1 MIQKTG
7 RAFFFNLNGH
17 RKYFGATGFV
27 IKLANLDTNQVSTLA
42 ASAPE
47 LMETV
52 AVPNIGTLD
61 VATALGSKSLVVA
74 AGSTITDGDVV
85 ETPAGDMYYVEG
97 VSGNIVTLKYPL
109 LAPLSFGDTITQ
121 VGNLG
126 IYNVEVVINTPG
138 TYSIMIENP
147 GINMRLKA
155 IQCSVQDVVVGDISD
170 QMADNFTDITTQLGE
185 ISTAVAAAGDSAE
198 FTVYSA

>member
-7 RAFFFNLNGH
+7 RAFFFNLNSHG
-17 RKYFGATGFV
+17 KYFGATGFV
-27 IKLANLDTNQVSTLA
+27 VKLANLDTNQVSTLA
-42 ASAPE
+42 ASASE

-52 AVPNIGTLD
+52 VSPHVGTMD

-74 AGSTITDGDVV
+74 AGSTIEDGEVI
-85 ETPAGDMYYVEG
+85 ETPAGDMYHVED
-97 VSGNIVTLKYPL
+97 VTGNIVTLKYPL
-109 LAPLSFGDTITQ
+109 VAPLSFGDTITQ

-126 IYNVEVVINTPG
+126 IYNVEVLISDPG

-170 QMADNFTDITTQLGE
+170 QMADNFADITTQLGE
-185 ISTAVAAAGDSAE
+185 ISASVSASSDTAE

>member
-7 RAFFFNLNGH
+7 RAFFFNLNSH
-17 RKYFGATGFV
+17 RRYFGATDFV
-27 IKLANLDTNQVSTLA
+27 VKLANLDTNQVSTIA

-52 AVPNIGTLD
+52 VTPHSATMD
-61 VATALGSKSLVVA
+61 VATAKGSVSLVVA
-74 AGSTITDGDVV
+74 AGSNMADGEVF
-85 ETPAGDMYYVEG
+85 TTQAGDMYYIESVA
-97 VSGNIVTLKYPL
+97 GNIITLKYPL
-109 LAPLSFGDTITQ
+109 VAPLSFGDALTQ

-126 IYNVEVVINTPG
+126 IYNVEILIGVAG

-170 QMADNFTDITTQLGE
+170 QMADNFADITTQLGE
-185 ISTAVAAAGDSAE
+185 ISASVSAASDSAE

>member
-27 IKLANLDTNQVSTLA
+27 IKLANLGTSQVSTLA
-42 ASAPE
+42 ANASE

-52 AVPNIGTLD
+52 TSPHVGTLD
-61 VATALGSKSLVVA
+61 VATAVGSKSLVVA
-74 AGSTITDGDVV
+74 AGSSISDGEVF
-85 ETPAGDMYYVEG
+85 ETPAGDKYYVED

-109 LAPLSFGDTITQ
+109 VAPLSFGDAITQ

-126 IYNVEVVINTPG
+126 IYNVEVLIGIPG

-170 QMADNFTDITTQLGE
+170 QLADNFADITTQLGE
-185 ISTAVAAAGDSAE
+185 ISTAVSAAGDSAE

>member
-7 RAFFFNLNGH
+7 QPFFFNLNGH

-27 IKLANLDTNQVSTLA
+27 IKLANLDTNEVSTIA

-47 LMETV
+47 LMETISS
-52 AVPNIGTLD
+52 PHSGTMD
-61 VATALGSKSLVVA
+61 VATAIGSKSLVVA
-74 AGSTITDGDVV
+74 VGANIADGDVIQ
-85 ETPAGDMYYVEG
+85 TSAGDIYYVEG
-97 VSGNIVTLKYPL
+97 VSGNIVTLNYPL
-109 LAPLSFGDTITQ
+109 TAPLSFGDGLIQ

-126 IYNVEVVINTPG
+126 IYNVEVIIPTAG
-138 TYSIMIENP
+138 SYSIMIENP

-155 IQCSVQDVVVGDISD
+155 IQVTIQDVVVGDISD
-170 QMADNFTDITTQLGE
+170 QMAENFTNITTQLGE
-185 ISTAVAAAGDSAE
+185 ISTAVAASTDSAE

>member
-109 LAPLSFGDTITQ
+109 LAPLSFGYTITQ